1 MTEKQILANY
11 RLQKEFCVETHVTYM
26 ITAGYIKL
34 ITKINRN
41 EKIIYFS
48 QKLIV
53 IPWEIRLCTRHSLIK
68 NEIFENN

>member
-1 MTEKQILANY
+1 MTEKQILANF
-11 RLQKEFCVETHVTYM
+11 RLQKEFRVETHVTYM

-48 QKLIV
+48 QK
-53 IPWEIRLCTRHSLIK
+53 
-68 NEIFENN
+68 